1 MRILLALIL
10 GFVVSGCAMQ
20 QTVPVS
26 GSQLGIERSSVGEN
40 DRGSGPAAEAKP
52 RWVSLVE
59 GSDLAYD
66 AHDLAEKQARYGDDF
81 SEMVL
86 NNGARLR
93 GDSWDDY
100 LKDFILSLPQDNRHQ
115 LLDGITRHFH
125 QYDRVEN
132 AIRFEPLRLLSGPYA
147 RTSHVALRGIIKD
160 DAAHA
165 VLRIRY
171 YGRNWIFAERLT
183 IVLDNERISLDSLQ
197 FARDH
202 SAGNVWEYVN
212 LPLSREEY
220 RELSEKISE
229 SESVI
234 IRFHGR
240 QYYSD
245 LEVTERMKE
254 DLRAMVNAVSTL
266 NRW

>member
-1 MRILLALIL
+1 MRILVALIL
-10 GFVVSGCAMQ
+10 AFVVAGCAMQ
-20 QTVPVS
+20 QTAPAS
-26 GSQLGIERSSVGEN
+26 GSQIDTERSAVGEDN
-40 DRGSGPAAEAKP
+40 RGSDPAAEDSP
-52 RWVSLVE
+52 RWVSLVK

-66 AHDLAEKQARYGDDF
+66 AHDLAEKRARYGDDF

-86 NNGARLR
+86 SNGARLR

-115 LLDGITRHFH
+115 VLDGITRHFH

-147 RTSHVALRGIIKD
+147 RSSYVALRGIIKD
-160 DAAHA
+160 DVAHA
-165 VLRIRY
+165 FLRIRY
-171 YGRNWIFAERLT
+171 YGRDWLFADRLT
-183 IVLDNERISLDSLQ
+183 IVLDNERISFDSLQ
-197 FARDH
+197 FSRDH
-202 SAGNVWEYVN
+202 SGGNVWEYVN

-220 RELSEKISE
+220 RDLSKEISE
-229 SESVI
+229 SENVI

-245 LEVTERMKE
+245 LEVTDRMKE
-254 DLRAMVNAVSTL
+254 DLNAMLNAVGVL
-266 NRW
+266 NGW